1 MTSEATGP
9 WTVALGDLP
18 SAVGRDLPV
27 SQWVK
32 FDALRVQAFSAAL
45 GQAVPGG
52 DVVPGMLVLS
62 VVAPLWEQVLQVA
75 GCGAVLNYG
84 TGPVRFPAQAR
95 VGDQVQFRLGVVAVE
110 PVTGGWALSA
120 DAEIAT
126 GSATVCAARILFRY
140 LA

>member
-1 MTSEATGP
+1 MELA
-9 WTVALGDLP
+9 DLP
-18 SAVGRDLPV
+18 SAVGRELPP
-27 SQWVK
+27 SRWV
-32 FDALRVQAFSAAL
+32 ALDPPRVQAFAPAL
-45 GQAVPGG
+45 GQPVPGD

-95 VGDQVQFRLGVVAVE
+95 VGDQVQLRLGVVAVE